1 MNKQKDQQGNQA
13 NTLTRYW
20 LGEMSVAERKS
31 LEEQFF
37 LEDDL
42 FLRLMDAQDQ
52 LVNQYLANRLPAR
65 ERARFEQYFLTSP
78 ERRENAALSAFLRQE
93 QIQKPI
99 AVAPSPERK
108 ESWWAEFWHAWR
120 GNKALIA
127 AAAVVVLALAIA
139 PVWIAL
145 RSQSETK
152 LPTSSVGSDVTSGG
166 NVFLLELSR
175 DNLRDETNQRPQAN
189 LAAETRAVRLR
200 MDAGLDSYASYN
212 AQLFRKGRESAAV
225 FSGTN
230 LQAEKTAAGGAIV
243 IWEIPSSRLQPGSY
257 AVNLDALNE
266 NGSAERLGSYLFDV
280 TSR

>member
-52 LVNQYLANRLPAR
+52 LVNQYLDNRLPAR

-78 ERRENAALSAFLRQE
+78 EQRENAALNAFLGT
-93 QIQKPI
+93 QKLI
-99 AVAPSPERK
+99 APVSSPERK

-127 AAAVVVLALAIA
+127 AAALVVLALAIA
-139 PVWIAL
+139 PAWIAL
-145 RSQSETK
+145 RSHPETTAP
-152 LPTSSVGSDVTSGG
+152 LSSANSAIESGG
-166 NVFLLELSR
+166 NVFSLELSR